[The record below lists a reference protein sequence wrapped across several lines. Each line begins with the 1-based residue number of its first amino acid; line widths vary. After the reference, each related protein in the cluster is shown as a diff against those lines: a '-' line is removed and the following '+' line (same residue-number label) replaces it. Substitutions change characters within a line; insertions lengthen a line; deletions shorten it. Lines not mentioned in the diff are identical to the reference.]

1 MHGAW
6 GRLAGQGNRNL
17 NLNLLAT
24 LNSKQVNVVDVEGQ
38 DVLVNVLNHGQVLLA
53 VDLQLQNGV
62 DTVVADEGLDVQQR
76 NCEVNRLLVGTVD
89 DAWDLPVAAQA
100 ACDTLAKLGTCFSLD
115 YWALC
120 HASFSLVKV
129 VRRGQRDKNDESL
142 PMDVLDE
149 SSQAYIKATCSNFNR
164 VDNGFLILR
173 SPSPRLG

>member
-1 MHGAW
+1 MHVGSDT
-6 GRLAGQGNRNL
+6 LARWRID
-17 NLNLLAT
+17 
-24 LNSKQVNVVDVEGQ
+24 S
-38 DVLVNVLNHGQVLLA
+38 
-53 VDLQLQNGV
+53 
-62 DTVVADEGLDVQQR
+62 ADMSTARSLHQT
-76 NCEVNRLLVGTVD
+76 CSMCP
-89 DAWDLPVAAQA
+89 PVAAQA

>member
-1 MHGAW
+1 M
-6 GRLAGQGNRNL
+6 
-17 NLNLLAT
+17 
-24 LNSKQVNVVDVEGQ
+24 VDVEGQ

-62 DTVVADEGLDVQQR
+62 DAVVADEGLDVQQR
-76 NCEVNRLLVGTVD
+76 NCEVDRLLVGTVD
-89 DAWDLPVAAQA
+89 DAWDLPLAAQA
-100 ACDTLAKLGTCFSLD
+100 ACDTLAKFGTCFSLN

-149 SSQAYIKATCSNFNR
+149 SSQAYIKSNM
-164 VDNGFLILR
+164 L
-173 SPSPRLG
+173 